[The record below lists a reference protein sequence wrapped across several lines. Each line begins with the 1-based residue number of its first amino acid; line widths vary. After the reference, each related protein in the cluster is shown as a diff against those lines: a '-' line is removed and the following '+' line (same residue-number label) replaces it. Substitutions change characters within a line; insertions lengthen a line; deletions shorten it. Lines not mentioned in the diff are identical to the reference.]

1 MGNSAD
7 WGTAGESNGDFSP
20 RSTKGF
26 LLYLARRRQVF
37 LLAYVGYFSC
47 YLVRNNVKV
56 ISDLLVSE
64 RGWTPTQIGY
74 LLTGFT
80 LTYGVGKLVMGV
92 IVDRSSLRR
101 VYAVALGVSA
111 VVCIYMGFVDNL
123 PLLFILLAVTGFVQ
137 GACAPAAL
145 SVIGSWYPND
155 LRGSRVAVWNTSQN
169 LGAGAL
175 PLIISGSLAVV
186 GPGNLSIAFWLPGLI
201 TLAVSWWYWRA
212 GGDRPWRE
220 GFPTLGEMF
229 GSRGL
234 PQLGT
239 QMADSYWSMLWREVL
254 SSRLIVIVAIINTLL
269 YFIRF
274 GIVNWA
280 PIYLAREKG
289 FSLEQ
294 TSLIFGIIE
303 WAAIPG
309 SLIFALVA
317 RRWPNRMS
325 IAGGIC
331 ITVLAVAI
339 IGYSVS
345 QDFIGVSVFAIILGA
360 FIYGPQIIV
369 NIMTLNFAPP
379 RVAGVAVGFV
389 GLGGYLVGEVCAN
402 LLLPVIAE
410 NWGWEASLALLVAAS
425 ALCAVLCT
433 SLRSVERE
441 VIRI

>member
-7 WGTAGESNGDFSP
+7 SGHEGCSNSDFTP

-26 LLYLARRRQVF
+26 LPYLARRRNVF
-37 LLAYVGYFSC
+37 FLAYVGYFAC

-56 ISDLLVSE
+56 VSDLLMIE
-64 RGWTPTQIGY
+64 HGWTATQIGY

-92 IVDRSSLRR
+92 VVDRTSLRAS
-101 VYAVALGVSA
+101 YALALGISAVA
-111 VVCIYMGFVDNL
+111 CICMGFVDDL
-123 PLLFILLAVTGFVQ
+123 TLLLLLLSITGFVQ

-145 SVIGSWYPND
+145 STIGSWYPNE
-155 LRGSRVAVWNTSQN
+155 LRSSRVAVWNTSQN

-175 PLIISGSLAVV
+175 PLIISGSIAVV
-186 GPGNLSIAFWLPGLI
+186 GPANLSIAFWLPGLI

-212 GGDRPWRE
+212 GGERPWRE
-220 GFPTLGEMF
+220 GFPTLKELF

-234 PQLGT
+234 PQLSELKT
-239 QMADSYWSMLWREVL
+239 DDYWSILWREVL
-254 SSRLIVIVAIINTLL
+254 TSRLILIVASINALL

-280 PIYLAREKG
+280 PIYLASEKG

-303 WAAIPG
+303 WSAIPG

-325 IAGGIC
+325 IAGSVC
-331 ITVLAVAI
+331 IAVLAVAI
-339 IGYSVS
+339 VGYSAA
-345 QDFIGVSVFAIILGA
+345 QDFIGVSVFAVILGA

-369 NIMTLNFAPP
+369 NIMTLNFVPP

-402 LLLPVIAE
+402 LLLPVIAD
-410 NWGWEASLALLVAAS
+410 NRGWGTSLAFLVAAS
-425 ALCAVLCT
+425 ILGAALCI